1 VAVRVHIVKE
11 ATPEQ
16 LGWRA
21 RIAHAEKPLIAAF
34 LLWVEQLHEHID
46 VSAVAHA
53 VITRSAGAFDYIL
66 QAVSFQPVLRPV
78 TLQEAEH
85 AFEDLVRNLQPSM
98 RLSFDLHD
106 PHFDVAV
113 RDHQARLVREVNR
126 ETRRGIANMIERG
139 YRQGMHP
146 YDVAP
151 QIRAAVGLTSRQ
163 AQAVLNYGD
172 AMTKRG
178 VKPQTMVD
186 RTMRYAERMRTR
198 RARTVARTETARA
211 AISGRVASYEQ
222 AAARGLFDTATAE
235 LEWSA
240 VQDDPTEICAQLDG
254 TRVPFGT
261 TFDGLLPP
269 AHPNCRCAVH
279 LVLPA
284 PAARPRLTLAR

>member
-21 RIAHAEKPLIAAF
+21 RIVSAERPLIAAF
-34 LLWVEQLHEHID
+34 LLWVEQLHQQITD
-46 VSAVAHA
+46 ISVAHA
-53 VITRSAGAFDYIL
+53 VITRSTAAFDHVL
-66 QAVSFQPVLRPV
+66 QAVSFQPVLQPI
-78 TLQEAEH
+78 TLQEAER
-85 AFEDLVRNLQPSM
+85 AFEDLIRDLQPST

-126 ETRRGIANMIERG
+126 ETRRAIANMIERG

-198 RARTVARTETARA
+198 RARTIARTETARA
-211 AISGRVASYEQ
+211 AVTGRLESYEQ

-240 VQDDPTEICAQLDG
+240 VQDDPTEICAKLHG
-254 TRVPFGT
+254 TRVPFGS

-279 LVLPA
+279 LVLPT
-284 PAARPRLTLAR
+284 PAAQPRLTLAR